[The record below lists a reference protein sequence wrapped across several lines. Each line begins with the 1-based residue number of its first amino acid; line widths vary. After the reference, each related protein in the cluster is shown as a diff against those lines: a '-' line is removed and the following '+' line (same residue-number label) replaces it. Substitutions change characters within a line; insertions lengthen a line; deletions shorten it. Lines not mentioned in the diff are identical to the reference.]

1 MHFVE
6 NSKKALEALER
17 KNMKQ
22 SESNQVR
29 NILKLTTFDLSFSLG
44 PGPGKEKLDYNGGY
58 RILNNMTK
66 IKSID
71 CKIVMDIF
79 KEL

>member
-1 MHFVE
+1 MIE
-6 NSKKALEALER
+6 
-17 KNMKQ
+17 
-22 SESNQVR
+22 
-29 NILKLTTFDLSFSLG
+29 LTIPDLSFSLG
-44 PGPGKEKLDYNGGY
+44 PGPGEEKLDYNGGY

>member
-22 SESNQVR
+22 SESNQVWKM
-29 NILKLTTFDLSFSLG
+29 LELTIPDLSFSLG
-44 PGPGKEKLDYNGGY
+44 PGPGEEKLDYNGGY